1 MKGFRTKKISLPGG
15 KVIEIIYFSEP
26 GTDGAVDLETKAPE
40 DDAFPSVAL
49 DREDALELHICPSCE
64 SDLVY
69 PVTWEE
75 RSGDAWCI
83 ERRCPNCE
91 WRDVGEF
98 DQEDVELFDDA
109 LNDGTE
115 ELLVTLRNFARSNME
130 ADIERLIDA
139 IHMDLIEPMDF

>member
-15 KVIEIIYFSEP
+15 KVIEIIYFTEP
-26 GTDGAVDLETKAPE
+26 GTDGAVDLETEAPAE
-40 DDAFPSVAL
+40 GAFNAVAV
-49 DREDALELHICPSCE
+49 DRESGLELHICPSCE

-75 RSGDAWCI
+75 RSGDAWSI

-139 IHMDLIEPMDF
+139 IHLDLIEPMDF

>member
-15 KVIEIIYFSEP
+15 KVIEIIYFTEP
-26 GTDGAVDLETKAPE
+26 GTDGAVDLETKAPAE
-40 DDAFPSVAL
+40 GAFNAVAV
-49 DREDALELHICPSCE
+49 DRESGLELRICPSCE

-75 RSGDAWCI
+75 RSGDAWSS

-91 WRDVGEF
+91 WRDVGGF

-130 ADIERLIDA
+130 ADIERLIEA
-139 IHMDLIEPMDF
+139 IHLALIEPMDF